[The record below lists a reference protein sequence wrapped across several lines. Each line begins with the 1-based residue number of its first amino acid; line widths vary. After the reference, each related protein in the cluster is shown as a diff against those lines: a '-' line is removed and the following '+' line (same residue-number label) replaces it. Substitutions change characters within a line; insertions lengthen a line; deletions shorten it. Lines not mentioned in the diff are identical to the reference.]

1 MGMIDPYLVDPI
13 TIIKAGAVLPG
24 WGEPAGTTEVKVMG
38 KIEYRTRIIR
48 SIAGEQVVAGT
59 IGAITSSVTILLSAS
74 IETGTYLGRALS
86 HRDKLKFNSIEHV
99 ILEIETPKAFDD
111 PHYEV
116 HVA

>member
-1 MGMIDPYLVDPI
+1 MIDPYLVDPI
-13 TIIKAGAVLPG
+13 TIIKAGGDPT
-24 WGEPAGTTEVKVMG
+24 WGEPDATSEVDVMG
-38 KIEYRTRIIR
+38 KIEYKTRLIR
-48 SIAGEQVVAGT
+48 NLTGEQVVAGT
-59 IGAITSSVTILLSAS
+59 IGAITSSVTVLLSAS
-74 IETGTYLGRALS
+74 IEGDPYLGRALS